1 MSTVALRTSLIWHD
15 EVMDDLVI
23 DRPKKVTLGRTG
35 SATFTV
41 PEVGLPKNF
50 AIVRPGKRGY
60 LLTLGERMRGTICI
74 DGEQR
79 DVAEFVARGAGQRVG
94 GFCATPISGR
104 DWGVIDL
111 DESGHYK
118 LFFQF
123 VPVDEPAVFFTP
135 QVIMA
140 GLAGYLVTAAALA
153 FLWWSRNFELDEAM
167 FRGGGMATIVLALAA
182 LGYYIYCLEPESQ
195 AALAFSIILHG
206 ALLGWLYMTYVD
218 DDPFK
223 WPGARSLTGN
233 YLVTRL
239 EPEKPP
245 EPEKP
250 IAGEKKAEKAEAAA
264 KSQNKPHPKAATKGA
279 EGAAGGKG
287 PGERA
292 RDPNAKDVPLETP
305 KVALLENANVKM
317 IENTINHDL
326 DTALGKFTGI
336 KSDTLQ
342 KGFTGF
348 GNGEGGGVGPGK
360 GFGTK
365 KGSHGKGSG
374 ANGGV
379 EGDVYTAG
387 KIDTGKDRPGGN
399 CVGENCNGTGPKEV
413 KLAIQGGSGD
423 FGGYTQDEIDRVVR
437 GAQSLLRACYQRE
450 LNHAPGLGGKLV
462 IRWKIGPEG
471 TVQTASNGGGS
482 SLMND
487 AVESCVKRNI
497 MKLRFPPKG
506 AIANVTYPFVFTQG
520 V

>member
-1 MSTVALRTSLIWHD
+1 VTTVALRTSLIWHD

-23 DRPKKVTLGRTG
+23 DRPKKITLGRTG
-35 SATFTV
+35 SSTFTV
-41 PEVGLPKNF
+41 PDIGLPKNF

-60 LLTLGERMRGTICI
+60 LLTLGERMRGTICV

-79 DVAEFVARGAGQRVG
+79 DVGEFVARGEGQRVG
-94 GFCATPISGR
+94 SFCATPISGR

-123 VPVDEPAVFFTP
+123 VPVEEPAVFFTP
-135 QVIMA
+135 QVILA
-140 GLAGYLVTAAALA
+140 GIIGYLVTGAALA
-153 FLWWSRNFELDEAM
+153 LLWWLRSYDIDEAA
-167 FRGGGMATIVLALAA
+167 FRGGGMATVVLALAA
-182 LGYYIYCLEPESQ
+182 IGYYIYCLEPESQ

-206 ALLGWLYMTYVD
+206 ALLGWLYWTWVD
-218 DDPFK
+218 EDPFV
-223 WPGARSLTGN
+223 WPGARGITGN

-245 EPEKP
+245 EPVKPTLGAAKQEKQ
-250 IAGEKKAEKAEAAA
+250 EAAA
-264 KSQNKPHPKAATKGA
+264 KNQNKPHPKAATKGA

-287 PGERA
+287 EKERA
-292 RDPNAKDVPLETP
+292 RDPNAKDVPVETP
-305 KVALLENANVKM
+305 KVALTDDKSVKM
-317 IENTINHDL
+317 IDNVLNHDL
-326 DTALGKFTGI
+326 DTALGKFTGL
-336 KSDTLQ
+336 KGDTRT

-348 GNGEGGGVGPGK
+348 GNGEGTGVGAGK

-365 KGSHGKGSG
+365 KGSKGKGSG

-379 EGDVYTAG
+379 EGDVVSAG
-387 KIDTGKDRPGGN
+387 KIDTGADRPGGN
-399 CVGENCNGTGPKEV
+399 CVGPNCTGAGPKEI

-437 GAQSLLRACYQRE
+437 GAQGLLRACYQRE

-462 IRWKIGPEG
+462 IRWRIGPEG
-471 TVQTASNGGGS
+471 TVQTAANGGGS
-482 SLMND
+482 SLVND